1 MSRVEKLLIRGV
13 RSFSPL
19 NRGVIQFFSPLTII
33 VGHNGAG
40 KTTIIECLKQ
50 ACTGS
55 MPPNIK
61 SGQAFIHDPKLSGET
76 ETKAQIT
83 LRIRDT
89 VGNEIVVVRSFQLI
103 QKASKMQFQ
112 KVDQSLQ
119 MVDAAGKKQ
128 VVTYKCADIDATVPM
143 LLGVSQAVLENVI
156 FVHQEDSNWP
166 LGESK
171 TVKARFEAIFESA
184 KYVKAMETIRK
195 LKNEKNAAVKNLRL
209 ELEHLRTKVAIVR
222 DLRAEIEK
230 DEKEVRGAEE
240 TIAGIEEDLSVVQA
254 RVREIDAELARTQ
267 AAAAELAA
275 LEAKFEVVCQ
285 RNLDMQQALP
295 EEYDESETELR
306 NLIAKVTARVPEIE
320 EDLKRH
326 GGELHG
332 LQSRA
337 QELQAEHAQNEREFG
352 KLSAEES
359 ACEAKQADLRS
370 LSAEVFAKFGLL
382 GEGAPLEGEAEGWVK
397 LMQSKVGELEQKW
410 NAAMEKRDAE
420 DREHSAAVDSA
431 AGEWTK
437 NAQALELMQ
446 GKKIRL
452 AREREAAEAELRK
465 LGEEE
470 RAVLEASE
478 REHEAKAELEATQA
492 AARGQPGEE
501 GAPELQKRL
510 FSLEQEQAGLRAERE
525 RLRAVAKEHIL
536 HAEKQKDLALKLEQ
550 ISSRQAAHAEDIRA
564 ALGDKAECPPGE
576 LQAHL
581 AASTAAWQEKGLE
594 QERSVSEA
602 SRGLA
607 MRQERLA
614 SLETQLRD
622 LEAERNSFLGQLA
635 DVGVGGA
642 FEENLR
648 AAEEAARMARGAY
661 GEIVALEKLTCSYL
675 SRAQET
681 GACPVCDQGLEEGS
695 AAASAFKSK
704 CSALS
709 HEIPIKK
716 ASAAEQLQECE
727 ARLCAVQS
735 AAPLGA
741 QCEAVEKKI
750 AKVLE
755 GQSLQSLKDEVL
767 CREKS
772 LSAAEAHVEDTKS
785 TLKKLEG
792 LQRQV
797 GWPLRQLAEECEKI
811 KEALPPSA
819 VPGEASAPRTLPEV
833 ETDLQRVEEAVDS
846 ARRDLDAARSLAATR
861 QERVITAE
869 RIWRETREAGL
880 RAREAGRARE
890 RAAETLQQC
899 TTGESEASAAV
910 ADMLANMPAFESAKE
925 EAIAARTRA
934 RNLSMA
940 TVDTA
945 GKLKMDSLKAYEHM
959 VELHSNVSKWKVSSG
974 AAQLKEICARIDGH
988 KATMASIATEQAGLE
1003 EKAEKCRK
1011 TLAVQESAKR
1021 ALEDNLAFRRAQS
1034 EKEELG
1040 QKLQALREEVGI
1052 VAGGALNN
1060 ERSDLLGKESK
1071 IRQQKDLL
1079 RGASSAVQQRIDDAG
1094 KKMRSTELLDAEKM
1108 FSMKEVELNT
1118 HEGIVG
1124 DLDKYNKAME
1134 KALVEYH
1141 ESRMSAVNR
1150 IIRDLWRKAY
1160 KSGDIDYIFVRAD
1173 AEGSSRGNYSY
1184 RLMMVAGG
1192 AELEMRGRCSA
1203 GQIVLAC
1210 IIVRLALSEAFCI
1223 GCGIIALDEPTTN
1236 LDADNSN
1243 ALARVLQEIIEAR
1256 ANQNNFQLLVIT
1268 HDEEFAQQLGSKQ
1281 FCEHYWLVRK
1291 DENQC
1296 SEVLKQDVLD

>member
-119 MVDAAGKKQ
+119 MVDAAGNKQ

-209 ELEHLRTKVAIVR
+209 ELEHLRTKVAIVQ

-230 DEKEVRGAEE
+230 DEKEVRGAQE
-240 TIAGIEEDLSVVQA
+240 TIAGIAKDLVVVQG
-254 RVREIDAELARTQ
+254 RLSELGAELARTQ
-267 AAAAELAA
+267 AAAAELTAV
-275 LEAKFEVVCQ
+275 EAKLEVVCQ
-285 RNLDMQQALP
+285 RNLDMQQALT
-295 EEYDESETELR
+295 EEYDESEPELR
-306 NLIAKVTARVPEIE
+306 DLIAKVNARVPEIE
-320 EDLKRH
+320 NDLQRH
-326 GGELHG
+326 GAELHG
-332 LQSRA
+332 LQSRV
-337 QELQAEHAQNEREFG
+337 QELQAEHAQNERAFG
-352 KLSAEES
+352 QLSAEEA
-359 ACEAKQADLRS
+359 ACEAKEAELRS
-370 LSAEVFAKFGLL
+370 LSAEVLAKYGLL
-382 GEGAPLEGEAEGWVK
+382 GEGAPLKGDAEGWVK

-410 NAAMEKRDAE
+410 NATMEKRDAQ
-420 DREHSAAVDSA
+420 DRELSAAVDCA

-446 GKKIRL
+446 GNKARL
-452 AREREAAEAELRK
+452 SREREAAEKELRK

-470 RAVLEASE
+470 RAVLEASQ
-478 REHEAKAELEATQA
+478 REHEAKAALEAAEA
-492 AARGQPGEE
+492 AARGPPGEE
-501 GAPELQKRL
+501 GTSDMQQKL

-525 RLRAVAKEHIL
+525 RLRAMAKEHIL

-550 ISSRQAAHAEDIRA
+550 ISSLQAAHAEDLRV

-576 LQAHL
+576 LQPRL
-581 AASTAAWQEKGLE
+581 AASTAAWQEKGRE
-594 QERSVSEA
+594 QERSVAEA
-602 SRGLA
+602 SRGEA
-607 MRQERLA
+607 TRQERLA
-614 SLETQLRD
+614 FLEGQLRD
-622 LEAERNSFLGQLA
+622 LEAERDSYLGRLA
-635 DVGVGGA
+635 EVGVGGA

-661 GEIVALEKLTCSYL
+661 GEIVALEKLNFSYVG
-675 SRAQET
+675 RARET
-681 GACPVCDQGLEEGS
+681 GVCPVCERGLEEGS
-695 AAASAFKSK
+695 AAASAFNTK
-704 CSALS
+704 CAALS
-709 HEIPIKK
+709 RELPGKK
-716 ASAAEQLQECE
+716 AAAMEQLEKCE
-727 ARLCAVQS
+727 VRLSAVQS

-741 QCEAVEKKI
+741 QYEAANMKI
-750 AKVLE
+750 AKLLE
-755 GQSLQSLKDEVL
+755 EQSPQSLKDEL
-767 CREKS
+767 IRGAES
-772 LSAAEAHVEDTKS
+772 LSTAEADLEVTKS
-785 TLKKLEG
+785 VLTKLEG
-792 LQRQV
+792 LQRLV
-797 GWPLRQLAEECEKI
+797 GWPLKQLSEQCENI

-819 VPGEASAPRTLPEV
+819 VPGDASAPQSLPEV
-833 ETDLQRVEEAVDS
+833 ETALQRVEEAVDGT
-846 ARRDLDAARSLAATR
+846 RRDLDTARSLAATR
-861 QERVITAE
+861 QEHVIAAE
-869 RIWRETREAGL
+869 RIWRECREAGL

-890 RAAETLQQC
+890 HA
-899 TTGESEASAAV
+899 SEALQMCIAGEHDASTALEG
-910 ADMLANMPAFESAKE
+910 MLANMPAFEAAKKE
-925 EAIAARTRA
+925 TIAERTRA
-934 RNLSMA
+934 RNAMMA

-945 GKLKMDSLKAYEHM
+945 GKLKMDALKAYEHM
-959 VELHSNVSKWKVSSG
+959 VELHSYVSKWKVSSG
-974 AAQLKEICARIDGH
+974 AIKLKEICARINTHD
-988 KATMASIATEQAGLE
+988 ALMASISTDQKELE
-1003 EKAEKCRK
+1003 TKAEKCRK

-1034 EKEELG
+1034 EKEQLD
-1040 QKLQALREEVGI
+1040 QKLLALQKEVGAA
-1052 VAGGALNN
+1052 AGDALHK
-1060 ERSDLLGKESK
+1060 EKSELLRKESK
-1071 IRQQKDLL
+1071 IRQQQDLL
-1079 RGASSAVQQRIDDAG
+1079 RGASYAVQQRIDDAG
-1094 KKMRSTELLDAEKM
+1094 KKLRSAELMDAEKM
-1108 FSMKEVELNT
+1108 FSRKEVELKT
-1118 HEGIVG
+1118 HEGIVD
-1124 DLDKYNKAME
+1124 DLEKYNRAME

-1141 ESRMSAVNR
+1141 ESRMTAVNR

-1173 AEGSSRGNYSY
+1173 AEGSRGNYSY
-1184 RLMMVAGG
+1184 RLMMVTGG

-1203 GQIVLAC
+1203 GQKVLAC

-1256 ANQNNFQLLVIT
+1256 ATQNNFQLLVIT

>member
-1 MSRVEKLLIRGV
+1 
-13 RSFSPL
+13 
-19 NRGVIQFFSPLTII
+19 
-33 VGHNGAG
+33 
-40 KTTIIECLKQ
+40 
-50 ACTGS
+50 

-209 ELEHLRTKVAIVR
+209 ELEHLRTKVAIVQ

-230 DEKEVRGAEE
+230 DEKEVRGAQE
-240 TIAGIEEDLSVVQA
+240 TIAGIEGDLSVVQG
-254 RVREIDAELARTQ
+254 RLSDLDGELARTQ
-267 AAAAELAA
+267 AAAAELTAV
-275 LEAKFEVVCQ
+275 EAKLEVVCQ

-295 EEYDESETELR
+295 EEYDESEPELR
-306 NLIAKVTARVPEIE
+306 SLVAKVNARVPEIE
-320 EDLKRH
+320 DDLQGYGR
-326 GGELHG
+326 ELHG
-332 LQSRA
+332 LQSRV
-337 QELQAEHAQNEREFG
+337 QELQAEHAQNERAFG
-352 KLSAEES
+352 KLSAEEA
-359 ACEAKQADLRS
+359 ACEAKEVELRS
-370 LSAEVFAKFGLL
+370 LSAEVIAKYGLL
-382 GEGAPLEGEAEGWVK
+382 DEGAPLEGEAEGRVK
-397 LMQSKVGELEQKW
+397 LMQCKVEELEQKW

-420 DREHSAAVDSA
+420 DQELSAAVDRA

-446 GKKIRL
+446 GKKARL
-452 AREREAAEAELRK
+452 SREREDAEAELRK

-492 AARGQPGEE
+492 AARGRPDEE
-501 GAPELQKRL
+501 GTPELQQRL
-510 FSLEQEQAGLRAERE
+510 FSLEQEEAGLGAEHE

-550 ISSRQAAHAEDIRA
+550 ISSLEAAHADDVRA
-564 ALGDKAECPPGE
+564 ALGDEAECPPGE
-576 LQAHL
+576 LQARL
-581 AASTAAWQEKGLE
+581 AAAAAAWQEKGRE
-594 QERSVSEA
+594 QERSVAEA
-602 SRGLA
+602 SRNEA
-607 MRQERLA
+607 TRQERLTF
-614 SLETQLRD
+614 LEGQLRD
-622 LEAERNSFLGQLA
+622 LEAERDTYLGRLA
-635 DVGVGGA
+635 EVGVGGA
-642 FEENLR
+642 FDENLR
-648 AAEEAARMARGAY
+648 AAEEAAQMARGAY
-661 GEIVALEKLTCSYL
+661 SEVVALEKLNCSYV
-675 SRAQET
+675 SRARET
-681 GACPVCDQGLEEGS
+681 GACPVCDQALFG
-695 AAASAFKSK
+695 AAANAFKSK
-704 CSALS
+704 CAALS
-709 HEIPIKK
+709 HDLPGRK
-716 ASAAEQLQECE
+716 AAAAEQLEKCE
-727 ARLCAVQS
+727 AHLCAVQS

-741 QCEAVEKKI
+741 QYEAANMKI
-750 AKVLE
+750 AKLLE
-755 GQSLQSLKDEVL
+755 QQSLQSLKDEL
-767 CREKS
+767 LRAAES
-772 LSAAEAHVEDTKS
+772 LSAAEADLEVTKS
-785 TLKKLEG
+785 NLTKLEE
-792 LQRQV
+792 LQLLV
-797 GWPLRQLAEECEKI
+797 GWPLKQLSEQCENI

-819 VPGEASAPRTLPEV
+819 VPGEACAPRSLPEV
-833 ETDLQRVEEAVDS
+833 ETALQRAKEAVDS

-861 QERVITAE
+861 QERVIAAE
-869 RIWRETREAGL
+869 RIWRESREAGL

-890 RAAETLQQC
+890 RASEVLQQC
-899 TTGESEASAAV
+899 TAGESEASADLAG
-910 ADMLANMPAFESAKE
+910 MLANMPAFEHAKE

-934 RNLSMA
+934 RNVMMA
-940 TVDTA
+940 TLDTA
-945 GKLKMDSLKAYEHM
+945 GKLKMDSLKTYEHM
-959 VELHSNVSKWKVSSG
+959 VELHSCVSKWKVSSD
-974 AAQLKEICARIDGH
+974 AIKLKSICAQINGH
-988 KATMASIATEQAGLE
+988 EVVMASLLSEQEELE
-1003 EKAEKCRK
+1003 AKSEKCRK
-1011 TLAVQESAKR
+1011 TLAAQESAKR

-1034 EKEELG
+1034 EKEQLDQKVVGLRKEIGAAAGEALHNEKSEL
-1040 QKLQALREEVGI
+1040 LR
-1052 VAGGALNN
+1052 
-1060 ERSDLLGKESK
+1060 KESK
-1071 IRQQKDLL
+1071 IRQQQDLL
-1079 RGASSAVQQRIDDAG
+1079 RGASYAVQQRIDDAG

-1108 FSMKEVELNT
+1108 FSIKKVELET
-1118 HEGIVG
+1118 HESIVS

-1141 ESRMSAVNR
+1141 ESRMTAVNR

-1160 KSGDIDYIFVRAD
+1160 KSGDIDYIIVRAD

-1184 RLMMVAGG
+1184 RLMMVTGG

-1203 GQIVLAC
+1203 GQKVLAC

-1256 ANQNNFQLLVIT
+1256 ATQNNFQLLVIT
-1268 HDEEFAQQLGSKQ
+1268 HDEDFAQQLGSKQ